1 MSWAVRRIRPA
12 ALRRLLS
19 STRPTDAV
27 DGFAPVCACFDTD
40 TTQMNR

>member
-27 DGFAPVCACFDTD
+27 DGFDTD